1 MSNSFPKLHNAMWPG
16 LVGKGGEDAEP
27 HIEFDKMLEL
37 TADAEVNGQK
47 FDGIDFFLFDPHI
60 NIDISE
66 DDLKAIDKK
75 VKEIVNAS
83 AEFAKDSPE
92 PAVEELW
99 TDIYA

>member
-1 MSNSFPKLHNAMWPG
+1 MRHQLEV
-16 LVGKGGEDAEP
+16 L
-27 HIEFDKMLEL
+27 LEL
-37 TADAEVNGQK
+37 KRILSQLVNDNQ
-47 FDGIDFFLFDPHI
+47 PP
-60 NIDISE
+60 SRE
-66 DDLKAIDKK
+66 DLKVIDKK